1 MMNNKKMTM
10 NKSMMNKIVIAMRL
24 PREVSCKC

>member
-1 MMNNKKMTM
+1 MMNKKKMK
-10 NKSMMNKIVIAMRL
+10 KSMMNKIVIAMRL